1 MIRGWFDEMGRPL
14 VLVGVD
20 IPRLNFR
27 KRISLLIDTGADRT
41 ALHPGDCDGMPYT
54 LLGNVSESRGIG
66 GSSRYYGESAR
77 IYFWDRERSY
87 FHVYRQV
94 IDIAEP
100 SEANSLVP
108 SLLGQDILR
117 YWRVVH
123 DRPTNTLTFEPRRAD
138 FRVPGRS

>member
-1 MIRGWFDEMGRPL
+1 MIRGQFDAIGRPL
-14 VLVGVD
+14 VPAEVD
-20 IPRLNFR
+20 LPRLNFR

-41 ALHPGDCDGMPYT
+41 ALHPKDCEGMPYT
-54 LLGNVSESRGIG
+54 LLGNISVTSGIG

-77 IYFWDRERSY
+77 IYFWDREHSC
-87 FHVYRQV
+87 FHAYEQV

-100 SEANSLVP
+100 TETNEWVP